1 MIAANRVGRDANA
14 QDIGFNSEYNALHVL
29 WTDGEQV
36 LEQARKT
43 TLARELINLVAHQ
56 YRRNRQHEK
65 NSAQGS

>member
-1 MIAANRVGRDANA
+1 MIVVNWVGKDTNA
-14 QDIGFNSEYNALHVL
+14 QDIGFNSEYNALQVI

-56 YRRNRQHEK
+56 YNKNRQHEK
-65 NSAQGS
+65 NTA